1 MQAVR
6 AQTARIIR
14 GNNRQYAATVVLSFL
29 SCKVPETIKIQAPN
43 AQQGSVPDQ
52 MVYPYLS
59 HIEDRFFA
67 GDAISRRV
75 FPNAENNHKD
85 GRLHPVQKRP
95 YSRIGY
101 IGTKADKYGTVSDTI
116 TLFMPALEL
125 KKITL
130 KTNPDRIIKKALIT
144 AKTKTG
150 SVLAQYR
157 IENNTADTLI
167 FDMPAQDAAI
177 LELHITQHTPNKRIW
192 IVAFYPGFEFSVH
205 EKDII
210 SIKTKKKKTEN
221 KEGSIGRLYINSI
234 DIVLNNITRIYDT
247 KNTKSPIADFF
258 TTNTTCSANLLL
270 KQPDRYKPF
279 MVNFGT
285 FFVMTIKRDEQ
296 DATVTIKAQD
306 YIGVNKN
313 TYLTLGIQ
321 EETSAFDCFAK
332 IANALNLS
340 TTRIDE
346 ALKLITL
353 KRMPLNGTVGSLLN
367 TLCLL
372 TNAFCACDESASALI
387 ATETL
392 SRHARMR
399 YPVRHFLLDEYSGGK
414 QGEAAQNTPNVINLS
429 YSQFEYENE
438 YHIGSKKILLYHT
451 IKKLSFPDRYK
462 NTPYGLYPVGGGLEP
477 SFQKRYSLPAT
488 FAAIELSDP
497 FIPKAFEYRII
508 YQYDDAGKATE
519 AEISLWNFTD
529 KNEQEQLTICVM
541 VKEKPEQILL
551 KTEQIAVPKMPQ
563 EYQIPDKDEIF
574 NQSDAAVVES
584 RNALNKPLEYKIEMK
599 DMVSISRVEVANL
612 FLKSR
617 FEFSYRMTA
626 MGIQLKIWNYFPHH
640 PQTVTVN
647 IYGNRL
653 IAGKE
658 KKTITARNEED
669 IQRNGEIIKTIEVG
683 SLASDAVAQGV
694 LKKMAYFYH
703 HFSTDTAIQT
713 WADPRLELYDLVAFK
728 SIRGYGFTQGVID
741 EIELEYKG
749 ALTQKLKIKQTKK
762 HSRDSRLFL
771 GMVLN
776 DRPVIS
782 KQGTEYA

>member
-157 IENNTADTLI
+157 IENNTADTLT

-210 SIKTKKKKTEN
+210 SIKAKKKKTEN

-713 WADPRLELYDLVAFK
+713 WADPRLALYDLVAFK

>member
-157 IENNTADTLI
+157 IENNTADTLT

-210 SIKTKKKKTEN
+210 SIKAKKKKTEN

>member
-210 SIKTKKKKTEN
+210 SIKAKKKKTEN

-713 WADPRLELYDLVAFK
+713 WADPRLALYDLVAFK

>member
-713 WADPRLELYDLVAFK
+713 WADPRLALYDLVAFK